1 MPYNPPVIFLFTDFG
16 AADLYVGQVK
26 AVLHQYAPEARVVD
40 LLHEAPAFN
49 IKASAHLL
57 AALAGQLPAGS
68 VTMAVVDPG
77 VGGKRKPVAML
88 ADDRWFVGP
97 DNGLISVI
105 AARAKRAEAHVIGWR
120 PKKLTESFHGRDL
133 FAPVAGMLAR
143 GDRRAVGLGKSK
155 ALAVSLEAADLAE
168 VIYIDHYGNAMTGLR
183 AGGLKR
189 KATLLAGRRR
199 IERARVFSD
208 VREGKVFWYENSLGL
223 AEIAG
228 SGASAA
234 AALTLA
240 VGTAVRVDAR

>member
-1 MPYNPPVIFLFTDFG
+1 MIFLFTDFG

-49 IKASAHLL
+49 VRAGAYLL
-57 AALAGQLPAGS
+57 AALAAQIPAGS

-77 VGGKRKPVAML
+77 VGGRRKPVAVL

-97 DNGLISVI
+97 DNGLISVV
-105 AARAKRAEAHVIGWR
+105 AARAARAEAHVIGWR
-120 PKKLTESFHGRDL
+120 PKKLAASFHGRDL
-133 FAPVAGMLAR
+133 FGPVAGMLAR
-143 GDRRAVGLGKSK
+143 GDRRAARLGKSR
-155 ALAVSLEAADLAE
+155 ALTVSLGAADLAE

-183 AGGLKR
+183 ASGLER
-189 KATLLAGRRR
+189 KAVLVVGRRR

-208 VREGKVFWYENSLGL
+208 VRKGRIFWYENSLGL
-223 AEIAG
+223 AEIAA

-240 VGTAVRVDAR
+240 VGAAVRVEAR